1 MKKSITTLLF
11 ALSLS
16 GLAQAELLTKESA
29 HGVQETMDKFASIV
43 TEKGMTV
50 FARIDHAKNAESVG
64 MQMPDSQ
71 LLIFGNPK
79 GGTPFMLCAQTVR
92 IDLPLKV
99 LVWTDADGKVWLGY
113 NDPADLARRHGAP
126 DCPVVAPMTQALS
139 GLAKAA
145 VARVRN
151 EAEPRA
157 PNTVAD
163 APLPKAA
170 PMSAPLPVC
179 SSTIIINA
187 IQTMT

>member
-79 GGTPFMLCAQTVR
+79 GGTLLMQQDMR
-92 IDLPLKV
+92 IGVELPLKV
-99 LVWTDADGKVWLGY
+99 LVYSNAEGKTMIAWENPLALKDDYELGK
-113 NDPADLARRHGAP
+113 
-126 DCPVVAPMTQALS
+126 TE
-139 GLAKAA
+139 GL
-145 VARVRN
+145 
-151 EAEPRA
+151 E
-157 PNTVAD
+157 TVAGGLD
-163 APLPKAA
+163 KLTSAA
-170 PMSAPLPVC
+170 A
-179 SSTIIINA
+179 N
-187 IQTMT
+187 